1 MKYYWIA
8 SKIEIKMQ
16 ATKNKL
22 CTCKMRG
29 EGNIP
34 LNNVNVGKE
43 FLQIQKCAFQQQAFP
58 NFRYSTQVCGFL
70 LQQC

>member
-8 SKIEIKMQ
+8 LTIKIKTKAIKN
-16 ATKNKL
+16 TL
-22 CTCKMRG
+22 CACKMRG

-43 FLQIQKCAFQQQAFP
+43 FLPIQKYAFRQQAFP
-58 NFRYSTQVCGFL
+58 NFR
-70 LQQC
+70 